1 MNILHLKY
9 AVETAKA
16 GSLNKAAE
24 ALYMNQ
30 PNLSRAI
37 KELESSLGITLFI
50 RSARGMVPTPEGE
63 EFLNY
68 ARQILRQID
77 EVEALY
83 KGAMPA
89 RQRFSISVPRAS
101 YIAEAFTRFS
111 RTLTKDHA
119 EIYYQETNAMR
130 AVQNILCEDY
140 KLGVVRYR
148 IAFDRYFKEMLE
160 EKGFAYELVA
170 EFTCALVMSRRHP
183 LAAKEN
189 LSPADLAPYV
199 EIAHADH
206 YVPSLPQTEVK
217 KEELADNIARRI
229 FVYERA
235 SQLSLLSD
243 NPETFMWVS
252 PIPQALL
259 DRCGLV
265 QRACPEAGRV
275 YRDVLIHRRD
285 YRLTELDQA
294 FLTQLCAV
302 RRECMPD

>member
-16 GSLNKAAE
+16 GSLSKAAE

-37 KELESSLGITLFI
+37 KELEASLGITLFT
-50 RSARGMVPTPEGE
+50 RSARGMMPTPEGE

-111 RTLTKDHA
+111 QTLTTDRA
-119 EIYYQETNAMR
+119 EIHYQETNALR
-130 AVQNILCEDY
+130 AIQNILCEDY

-148 IAFDRYFKEMLE
+148 MAFDKYFKELLD
-160 EKGFAYELVA
+160 EKGFAYEMVA
-170 EFTCALVMSRRHP
+170 EFSCVLAMSRRHP
-183 LAAKEN
+183 LAARQSVTLSD
-189 LSPADLAPYV
+189 LSPYI
-199 EIAHADH
+199 EIAHDDL
-206 YVPSLPQTEVK
+206 YVPSLPQSEVR
-217 KEELADNIARRI
+217 KEELFENIDRRI
-229 FVYERA
+229 FLYDRA
-235 SQLSLLSD
+235 SQLSLLCE
-243 NPETFMWVS
+243 NPQTFMWVS
-252 PIPQALL
+252 AIPQALL
-259 DRCGLV
+259 DRYDLV
-265 QRACPEAGRV
+265 QRPCPENPRRYKDLLI
-275 YRDVLIHRRD
+275 YRKD
-285 YRLTELDQA
+285 YKLTALDQA
-294 FLTQLCAV
+294 FITQLCAV
-302 RRECMPD
+302 RRECLPS